1 MPKKTTLK
9 GQFLRTSLAMLVLSL
24 LIGVAVMVAVMI
36 FFTVRVPDGEKFL
49 MESLSFLFG
58 KQTIGPSRMVPVL
71 VLAGVLLCLMM
82 TGVCIL
88 LTSRL
93 TGRITA
99 TLKTLR
105 QAADNLR
112 DGELDFQIL
121 SCDERELDELS
132 HSLESVRQRLK
143 ATAVAD
149 NLRDGELDFQ
159 ILSCDERELDEL
171 SHSLESVRQRLK
183 ATAVAEAAAQ
193 EERGLLM
200 ANLSHDL
207 RTPIT
212 AIKGYVEGIQDGIA
226 NTPEKQR
233 HYLEIVYNKSV
244 ILERLVRNMSDF
256 SEYELGRMQYHFEYV
271 EMGPFLRDLA
281 EEYQVDVQ
289 QNGMTFTAQIP
300 QGHYVVTA
308 DRSKLKRVLDNLV
321 SNAIKYGRA
330 GGAIALTAEEYERG
344 LVIQVSDNGKGIS
357 AQALRHVFDS
367 FFREDSARTSSVPGS
382 GLGLAICRS
391 IVDSHHGKIW
401 LTSDEGE
408 GTRAFLYLPL
418 QKEEGLL

>member
-1 MPKKTTLK
+1 
-9 GQFLRTSLAMLVLSL
+9 MLVLSL

-71 VLAGVLLCLMM
+71 VLAGVLLCLMV

-121 SCDERELDELS
+121 SCDERELDEVIRSRTLRIFG
-132 HSLESVRQRLK
+132 LGESQVEDRLRNRMNQLQNPTLAPYAKEGEVELRITAK
-143 ATAVAD
+143 A
-149 NLRDGELDFQ
+149 
-159 ILSCDERELDEL
+159 
-171 SHSLESVRQRLK
+171 
-183 ATAVAEAAAQ
+183 ATQEEAAAQ

-401 LTSDEGE
+401 LTSEEGE

>member
-71 VLAGVLLCLMM
+71 VLAGVLLCLMV

-105 QAADNLR
+105 QA
-112 DGELDFQIL
+112 
-121 SCDERELDELS
+121 
-132 HSLESVRQRLK
+132 
-143 ATAVAD
+143 AD

-344 LVIQVSDNGKGIS
+344 LVIQVSDNGKG

-401 LTSDEGE
+401 LTSEEGE